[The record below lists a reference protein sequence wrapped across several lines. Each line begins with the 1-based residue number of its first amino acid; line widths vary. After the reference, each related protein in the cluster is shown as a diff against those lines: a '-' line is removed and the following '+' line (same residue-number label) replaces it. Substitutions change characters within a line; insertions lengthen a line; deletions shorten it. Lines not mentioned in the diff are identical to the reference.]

1 MGRVGRPRTEI
12 GTYGEIKVSETGP
25 PFIARARFRLRNGRL
40 KDVTRSGPS
49 KAAATRRLK
58 KALTQ
63 LADEVAGKNINGETR
78 MTHVMDLW
86 LVDFAEKV
94 TLGKR
99 QPGTLEEYRYIVN
112 NHLRPLMGDLA
123 CREAEN
129 AGLCNETLKTV
140 RKQSTR
146 NTKRAKTGEAAMLR
160 ARTVLSHVCKFAVL
174 HDAMKV
180 NPVKSIET
188 IDRDREEV
196 RALEPEDRADFLAKF
211 RAECESRTTGP
222 ARKGQGVNRLGVR
235 AKVWTDLPELVEAML
250 STGLRI
256 GEALALIGD
265 SVDLD
270 ARLVHASHHVV
281 REGGVGLVRRPKR
294 KGDRPGLQVAVV
306 SWTESMWRRRKLAS
320 GGAGPLFATWTG
332 QWLDPGNVAKKI
344 REVCDAIG
352 YGWVSARM
360 FRHTA
365 GTHLA
370 DSGLSVH
377 EAADALGNT
386 PAVMEKHY
394 RRKQKSNPKVAA
406 ALETM
411 LASGVDTPT
420 GSV

>member
-12 GTYGEIKVSETGP
+12 GTYGEIKVSVSGP
-25 PFIARARFRLRNGRL
+25 PFTARARFRLRNGRL

-49 KAAATRRLK
+49 KNQATRRLK

-63 LADEVAGKNINGETR
+63 LADEVAGKNINGDTR

-86 LVDFAEKV
+86 LTSFEEKV
-94 TLGKR
+94 ALGKR
-99 QPGTLEEYRYIVN
+99 AHKSLYDYRGVIKD
-112 NHLRPLMGDLA
+112 HLRPRMGELT

-129 AGLCNETLKTV
+129 AGLCNEVLKDV
-140 RKQSTR
+140 RRVSAA
-146 NTKRAKTGEAAMLR
+146 NLARAKSGEAAMLR
-160 ARTVLSHVCKFAVL
+160 ARTVLSHVCAYAVL
-174 HDAMKV
+174 HGAMKV
-180 NPVKSIET
+180 NPVKSIES
-188 IDRDREEV
+188 IDREREEV
-196 RALEPEDRADFLAKF
+196 RVLEPEDRADFLQKF
-211 RAECESRTTGP
+211 RVECEARTVGP
-222 ARKGQGVNRLGVR
+222 ARKGKGVNRLGVR
-235 AKVWTDLPELVEAML
+235 ARVWTDLPELVEVML

-270 ARLVHASHHVV
+270 THLVHASHHVV
-281 REGGVGLVRRPKR
+281 REAGVGLVRKAKR

-320 GGAGPLFATWTG
+320 GGSGPLFSSWTG
-332 QWLDPGNVAKKI
+332 RWLDPGNVAKKI

-352 YGWVSARM
+352 YGWVSSRY

-394 RRKQKSNPKVAA
+394 RRKLKANPKVAA

-411 LASGVDTPT
+411 LD
-420 GSV
+420 

>member
-1 MGRVGRPRTEI
+1 MGRPRTEI
-12 GTYGEIKVSETGP
+12 GTFGEIKVSVSGP

-49 KAAATRRLK
+49 KTQATRRLK

-63 LADEVAGKNINGETR
+63 LADEVAGKNINGDTR

-86 LVDFAEKV
+86 LSSFEEKV
-94 TLGKR
+94 TLGQRAAKSFYD
-99 QPGTLEEYRYIVN
+99 YRDVVN
-112 NHLRPLMGDLA
+112 NHLRPLMGELA

-129 AGLCNETLKTV
+129 AGLCNETLKTI
-140 RKQSTR
+140 RKMSAR
-146 NTKRAKTGEAAMLR
+146 NTKRAKSGEAAMLR
-160 ARTVLSHVCKFAVL
+160 ARTVLSHVCAYAVL

-180 NPVKSIET
+180 NPVKSIES
-188 IDRDREEV
+188 IERQREEV

-211 RAECESRTTGP
+211 RVECDSRATGP
-222 ARKGQGVNRLGVR
+222 ARSGDGVNRLGR
-235 AKVWTDLPELVEAML
+235 RGRVWVDLPELVEAML

-270 ARLVHASHHVV
+270 SGVVHASHHVV
-281 REGGVGLVRRPKR
+281 REAGVGIVRKPKR
-294 KGDRPGLQVAVV
+294 KGDRPGLKVAVV

-320 GGAGPLFATWTG
+320 GGVGPLFATWNG
-332 QWLDPGNVAKKI
+332 QLHDPGNVAKRI
-344 REVCDAIG
+344 REVCDGIG

-370 DSGLSVH
+370 DSGLLVH

-386 PAVMEKHY
+386 PAVMERHY
-394 RRKQKSNPKVAA
+394 RRKQLANPKVAA
-406 ALETM
+406 AYETM
-411 LASGVDTPT
+411 LKHGVD
-420 GSV
+420 GSTAGV